1 MKESL
6 NLKTKFNKITTS
18 KSKYESGFLYFYLDD
33 NDKIVYIFNALNCHI
48 LKYKNTELTEFSFTA
63 DTNNVKIY
71 YNTSLSNIFNTFAK
85 EVIKILNNTIKS
97 AKTELEIIK
106 QSNINLENNFLEYLI

>member
-18 KSKYESGFLYFYLDD
+18 KSKYESGFLYFYLDN

-48 LKYKNTELTEFSFTA
+48 LKYKNTELTDFSFTTENA
-63 DTNNVKIY
+63 KIY
-71 YNTSLSNIFNTFAK
+71 YNTSLSDIFNTFSK

>member
-1 MKESL
+1 MQETLDIKI
-6 NLKTKFNKITTS
+6 KYNKITTS

-48 LKYKNTELTEFSFTA
+48 LKYKNTELTDFSFTTENA
-63 DTNNVKIY
+63 KIY
-71 YNTSLSNIFNTFAK
+71 YNTSLFDIFNSFSK
-85 EVIKILNNTIKS
+85 DVIKILNNTIKS